1 PIGGKWERRAR
12 GASKEVSETEE
23 VAPSWAESYRI
34 IWQVRSLRR
43 IFFALPFVAIAVIG
57 LATLGG
63 LYYDEVWGFN
73 EAQRGFLTAGME
85 GGAQLVGLLLGLPL
99 ATRLLAKGAAH
110 RLRFLA
116 VVSIVI
122 AGAWEVFAL
131 APVLP
136 IALLA
141 NAVVSASFFLLIPGI
156 YAVMSLAVPAK
167 VRSFGYAIGTLWVL
181 PGLLVLPVIGSVAD
195 AYGIRTGLLL
205 AAPVFLVGG
214 FILASGG
221 AFVDHDIQQV
231 WKATAARSEVAL

>member
-99 ATRLLAKGAAH
+99 ATRLLAKGAGH
-110 RLRFLA
+110 VLRFLA

-122 AGAWEVFAL
+122 AGAL
-131 APVLP
+131 SPPPPVLP

-167 VRSFGYAIGTLWVL
+167 VRSFGYAIGTLWVVA
-181 PGLLVLPVIGSVAD
+181 GLLVLAVVCSRGRG
-195 AYGIRTGLLL
+195 Y
-205 AAPVFLVGG
+205 
-214 FILASGG
+214 
-221 AFVDHDIQQV
+221 
-231 WKATAARSEVAL
+231 